1 MFDGRN
7 LQDAEH
13 MVDDWQAGIEARG
26 AQARALSTRLSG
38 LTATASSED
47 GLVTVTVGS
56 TGGLVRLELAEGIR
70 GRPADQTARQ
80 IMATLRSA
88 NSRLATAVAEAIA
101 ETVGTDSPTGRA
113 VISSYA
119 ERVRDADE

>member
-13 MVDDWQAGIEARG
+13 LVDDRQAAVEARG
-26 AQARALSTRLSG
+26 AQARALSARLSG
-38 LTATASSED
+38 LTATATSED

-88 NSRLATAVAEAIA
+88 KSRLTAAVAEAIA
-101 ETVGTDSPTGRA
+101 ETVGADSPTGRA
-113 VISSYA
+113 VISSYTERAGGAA
-119 ERVRDADE
+119 E